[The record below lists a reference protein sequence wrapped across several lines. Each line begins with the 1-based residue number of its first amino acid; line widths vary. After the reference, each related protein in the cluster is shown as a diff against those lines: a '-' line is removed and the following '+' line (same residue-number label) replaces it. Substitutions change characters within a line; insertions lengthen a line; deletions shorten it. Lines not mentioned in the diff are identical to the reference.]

1 MSEPTVKER
10 LARVETLIEG
20 LIYHQRWTM
29 GILSALV
36 VGVFLFAL
44 PGCAEWLGG
53 VSETL

>member
-1 MSEPTVKER
+1 MSEPTMRER
-10 LARVETLIEG
+10 LARLEVLVEG

-44 PGCAEWLGG
+44 PGCIRLLGG
-53 VSETL
+53 G